1 MKLPDGEL
9 EAYFQR
15 IGFQHEARPDR
26 STLGALISAHTASI
40 PFENLNP
47 FLGIAVELDPDAIL
61 AKLVHTGRGGYCF
74 EQNELFGL
82 VLEKLG
88 FAFTMLGARVL
99 WRQGEEAVTP
109 RTHKLLLVH
118 LPGGSVLAD
127 VGFGGAVCTGML
139 DLVPDIPQATPH
151 ERFRLLRLG
160 DEWLQQIEIG
170 GEWLSTYRFDLIPQ
184 LSVDY
189 ELANWWT
196 SANPSSHFTFSLI
209 AALSPP
215 GRRLALRNFE
225 YSIHNFGGTSERRLL
240 KDPEQVCQIL
250 ERDFGLS
257 LPDRDHLARRLEE
270 IL

>member
-1 MKLPDGEL
+1 MRLPDGEL
-9 EAYFQR
+9 EAYFKR
-15 IGFQHEARPDR
+15 IGFKREAKPDR

-47 FLGIAVELDPDAIL
+47 FLGLGVELDPDALL
-61 AKLVHTGRGGYCF
+61 AKLVHTRRGGYCF

-82 VLEKLG
+82 VLERLG

-99 WRQGEEAVTP
+99 WRQSEDAVTA

-118 LPGGSVLAD
+118 LPEGPVLAD
-127 VGFGGAVCTGML
+127 VGFGGAVCTGIL

-151 ERFRLLRLG
+151 ERFRLLQLG
-160 DEWLQQIEIG
+160 DEWRQQIEIG
-170 GEWLSTYRFDLIPQ
+170 GEWHSTYRFDLTPQ

-196 SANPSSHFTFSLI
+196 SANPSSHFTSSLI

-225 YSIHNFGGTSERRLL
+225 YSIHNSGGVTERRLL
-240 KDPEQVCQIL
+240 NDPDEVCQVL
-250 ERDFGLS
+250 ERDFELL
-257 LPDRDHLARRLEE
+257 LPERDRLIRRLED
-270 IL
+270 IS